1 MIVNGII
8 VFLRF
13 LKNMPSVQIWASW
26 PTVGVLFL
34 HVLLPVKVIDAYDD
48 FVKENDIIL
57 YIKPKLVY
65 GIVEAS
71 SKFINDKF
79 SENTENLPLVWEP
92 EQLPFLP
99 AFYLP
104 PNCNHI
110 CSVVL
115 PAQFNRNYGNDDYRP
130 KETQRVTFHRIKTQN
145 IMIVFWVWKAQL
157 SLLLIDSY
165 MYGLKRLRLTVKIIE
180 LIRWRVDFF
189 LTAA

>member
-1 MIVNGII
+1 MIQMIVNGII

-13 LKNMPSVQIWASW
+13 KKKICQVCKFEHRGQQF
-26 PTVGVLFL
+26 VLFL

-48 FVKENDIIL
+48 FVKQNDIIL

-145 IMIVFWVWKAQL
+145 IIVF
-157 SLLLIDSY
+157 
-165 MYGLKRLRLTVKIIE
+165 
-180 LIRWRVDFF
+180 
-189 LTAA
+189 